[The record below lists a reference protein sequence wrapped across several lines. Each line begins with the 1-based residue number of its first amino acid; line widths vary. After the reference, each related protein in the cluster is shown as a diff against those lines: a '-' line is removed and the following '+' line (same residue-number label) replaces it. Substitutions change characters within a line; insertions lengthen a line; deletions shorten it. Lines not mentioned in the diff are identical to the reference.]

1 MVADS
6 GNHRLQMWDPNTG
19 SYISSV
25 GRRQD
30 DILNEGIPLETPTL
44 VRMSTDAATGHV
56 GVLVADA
63 GSAEGDRDAEADEC
77 ESDHSDGEQAEM
89 PMPMGFKLVDNNST
103 PRQEAE
109 SVGRHVRVRL
119 VRTEGSFEARNTPLC
134 AWSNAKQQ
142 GNRLQP
148 WLW

>member
-6 GNHRLQMWDPNTG
+6 SNHRLQMWDPNTG

-25 GRRQD
+25 GGRQD
-30 DILNEGIPLETPTL
+30 DILNEGLPLEIPTL
-44 VRMSTDAATGHV
+44 VRMSTDAVTGHV
-56 GVLVADA
+56 GVLVGDA
-63 GSAEGDRDAEADEC
+63 GSAEGDSDAEADEC
-77 ESDHSDGEQAEM
+77 ESDGEDVAAEM

-103 PRQEAE
+103 AKQEAE

-119 VRTEGSFEARNTPLC
+119 VRTEGSFQARNTPLY